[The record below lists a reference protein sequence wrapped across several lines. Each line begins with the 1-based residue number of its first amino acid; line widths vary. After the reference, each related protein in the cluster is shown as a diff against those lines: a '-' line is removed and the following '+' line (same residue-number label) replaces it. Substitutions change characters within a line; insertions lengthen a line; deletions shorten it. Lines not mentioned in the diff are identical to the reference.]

1 MKPKNKN
8 SKLIKET
15 PNIDLQ
21 DQKENSLTKTILIFL
36 IYAFYLLGGLFNEK
50 LTKTNYSTDNTNII
64 RFKYPSISLCSLSF
78 LSIIISSFMS
88 SKTRNKLKLNPSLNP
103 ISFRDKSI
111 IGIFYSI
118 SMFSSQISLLYL
130 DFIVKTIGRSLKSAA
145 IMFLFFLNSIPLFS
159 NILKKVLNNNEKEA
173 SNKIS
178 SKDLIKVTMTTISVL
193 LFNLSSGNDKKNKNN
208 DNSNSTLGILFLII
222 SLLADGLLSLKEKL
236 IQGNIYKNPE
246 YKGYE
251 KIICWE
257 YMNIFGFFTF
267 LFGLIQIIFNCIFGN
282 YINVLK
288 IVFTNKMIIKDLLVY
303 AICESLGQS
312 IIFIFLGKYGPLA
325 LSMVSSVRKMLSISL
340 SIFYF
345 GKSISLF
352 QGISLF
358 LAALVIISE
367 IFDKGGKSKTKD
379 GKEAKNKKLE

>member
-1 MKPKNKN
+1 MGSKN
-8 SKLIKET
+8 KLIKET
-15 PNIDLQ
+15 TKKNDHQ
-21 DQKENSLTKTILIFL
+21 EQNEENSLTKTILIFL

-50 LTKTNYSTDNTNII
+50 LTKTNYSTDKSKTL
-64 RFKYPSISLCSLSF
+64 RFKYPSINLCSLSF
-78 LSIIISSFMS
+78 LSILISSYMS
-88 SKTRNKLKLNPSLNP
+88 SYTRNKLKLNPSLNP

-193 LFNLSSGNDKKNKNN
+193 LFNLSSGNDKKNN

-236 IQGNIYKNPE
+236 IQGNIYKNSE

-257 YMNIFGFFTF
+257 YMKIFGFFTF
-267 LFGLIQIIFNCIFGN
+267 LFGLCQIIFNCIFGN

-303 AICESLGQS
+303 SVCESLGQS

-345 GKSISLF
+345 GKSISIF

-358 LAALVIISE
+358 LAALVIVSE
-367 IFDKGGKSKTKD
+367 IFDKGGKSKAK
-379 GKEAKNKKLE
+379 GEKEIKNKKLE